1 MSWSHFKDGDGRKL
15 SRSRGQHQTNLP
27 TKDLTPF
34 CCFSRKVKTALS
46 LRSATYRVRR
56 QKFVEEVRKV
66 HPDTIF
72 NWVCFENDVATA
84 NTNCRN
90 DPKRSKEMSE
100 GNVLLNER
108 WTHLYEYPKGAIVLK
123 IFRLPPAD
131 RQSRLSSN
139 SLKV

>member
-1 MSWSHFKDGDGRKL
+1 MVGVKRFEEGVVPEQPHNWQRFFDALAEGKDCAIIEVRY
-15 SRSRGQHQTNLP
+15 
-27 TKDLTPF
+27 LTEPG
-34 CCFSRKVKTALS
+34 
-46 LRSATYRVRR
+46 R
-56 QKFVEEVRKV
+56 QKLVEEVRKV

-84 NTNCRN
+84 NANCRN

-131 RQSRLSSN
+131 RQSGTS
-139 SLKV
+139 